1 MSNKTGFTL
10 VCYSFKNIIFFFLGK
25 VKQNP
30 FPAKQKRPEHLILQA
45 FQPFPEQGMR
55 ESNSRQRFWRPLSY
69 HLTNPLYI
77 KYYEGTALI
86 YYIHLSFVFQYLF
99 LCTFKTSHRSLQTN
113 FLNTFCFR
121 KPVISI
127 PRCSISMILLRKTAP
142 VNSHSSVNK
151 FPHCV
156 RFHAPVFLRFWS
168 SPRPISG
175 SPLHALLRFHSCPIY
190 LILFQGSYFLLGRD
204 ISSWGGLHA

>member
-1 MSNKTGFTL
+1 
-10 VCYSFKNIIFFFLGK
+10 
-25 VKQNP
+25 
-30 FPAKQKRPEHLILQA
+30 
-45 FQPFPEQGMR
+45 MR

-77 KYYEGTALI
+77 KYYEGFFTLI

-99 LCTFKTSHRSLQTN
+99 LLYLQNFTQILQTLLLKN
-113 FLNTFCFR
+113 GHLDYFFQKFR

-127 PRCSISMILLRKTAP
+127 PLCSISMILLRKTAP

-151 FPHCV
+151 FTHCV
-156 RFHAPVFLRFWS
+156 RFRASVFLRFWS

-175 SPLHALLRFHSCPIY
+175 SPLHVLPHFHSCPIY
-190 LILFQGSYFLLGRD
+190 LILFQGSYFLIGRD
-204 ISSWGGLHA
+204 ISSWEGLHA